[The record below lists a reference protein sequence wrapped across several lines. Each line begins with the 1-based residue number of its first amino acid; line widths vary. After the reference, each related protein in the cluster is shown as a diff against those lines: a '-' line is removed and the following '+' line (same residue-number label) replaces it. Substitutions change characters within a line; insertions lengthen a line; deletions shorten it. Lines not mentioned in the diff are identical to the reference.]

1 MKALLRNGYK
11 AKLRPSGHDISTKFQ
26 IDRGG
31 SIPPNVL
38 EFSNTESNSQY
49 LRACKERGI
58 KPHPARFPIYLPDF
72 FIRFLTKPGELVLDP
87 FAGSNVT
94 GEAAERL
101 GRKWIAVE
109 IDEDYAKGS
118 ALRFE
123 KPARPIERPPRRR
136 VPRERVALRETELS
150 LPFVQ

>member
-1 MKALLRNGYK
+1 MTTSEAADADDRRVLPEYSDSKKALLRIGYK

-58 KPHPARFPIYLPDF
+58 EPHPARFPIYLPDF
-72 FIRFLTKPGELVLDP
+72 FVRFLTKPGELVLDP
-87 FAGSNVT
+87 LRILPLCSRARKCLT
-94 GEAAERL
+94 IRL
-101 GRKWIAVE
+101 VIY
-109 IDEDYAKGS
+109 IM
-118 ALRFE
+118 
-123 KPARPIERPPRRR
+123 
-136 VPRERVALRETELS
+136 
-150 LPFVQ
+150 